1 MTYIVTDRCIKCKYT
16 DCVEVCPVD
25 CFYEHELMLVINP
38 EECIDYGVCVPEYP
52 IDAIKEESFNLIEWI
67 EINKNLSEESPNI
80 TKQKDPLI
88 DADKYKDEEGK
99 YEKYISKVR

>member
-1 MTYIVTDRCIKCKYT
+1 MTYVVTDRCIKCKYT
-16 DCVEVCPVD
+16 DYVEVC
-25 CFYEHELMLVINP
+25 
-38 EECIDYGVCVPEYP
+38 P

-67 EINKNLSEESPNI
+67 EINKNLSKESPNI

-88 DADKYKDEEGK
+88 NADKYKDEEGK

>member
-16 DCVEVCPVD
+16 DCVEVC
-25 CFYEHELMLVINP
+25 
-38 EECIDYGVCVPEYP
+38 P

-88 DADKYKDEEGK
+88 NADKYKDE
-99 YEKYISKVR
+99 S